1 MVLNL
6 FMHSKRQFKQPK
18 MGISPRSISSDFGEK
33 VQKVECLDNAKTY
46 SFYI

>member
-6 FMHSKRQFKQPK
+6 FMHSKMKFKQQK
-18 MGISPRSISSDFGEK
+18 MGISPRSVSSDSSEK
-33 VQKVECLDNAKTY
+33 VQKFECLDNAKTY